1 MIATKAV
8 VHVADLAA
16 EPGYTQR
23 LDSAVIAAVEL
34 GDVRTFVAV
43 PMLKDSELVGT
54 LIVYR
59 QEVRPFSDKQ
69 VALVTNFASQAVI
82 AIENTRLLNEL
93 RQRTADLTE
102 SLEQQTATAKVLQV
116 ISSSPGDLEPVFAAM
131 LENAVRICGATF
143 GNIYRRD
150 GDELRLAATHKTP
163 AVFAETRKRSPYR
176 ISSGGPV
183 GRMMATKSFV
193 HIVDVA
199 AERTYLEER
208 RPLSV
213 DAVELGGVRTFL
225 AVPMLKDNELIGSFN
240 LCRQEVRPFTETQID
255 LVSTFAD
262 QAVIAIENARLLNEL
277 RQRTD
282 ELGRS
287 VGELRALGE
296 V

>member
-1 MIATKAV
+1 MLDNAVRICDANFGSIYRWDGEILHPVARHNVPAVFASFRQHTPFHPDSENPLGRMIATKAV

-131 LENAVRICGATF
+131 L
-143 GNIYRRD
+143 
-150 GDELRLAATHKTP
+150 
-163 AVFAETRKRSPYR
+163 
-176 ISSGGPV
+176 
-183 GRMMATKSFV
+183 
-193 HIVDVA
+193 
-199 AERTYLEER
+199 
-208 RPLSV
+208 
-213 DAVELGGVRTFL
+213 
-225 AVPMLKDNELIGSFN
+225 
-240 LCRQEVRPFTETQID
+240 
-255 LVSTFAD
+255 
-262 QAVIAIENARLLNEL
+262 
-277 RQRTD
+277 
-282 ELGRS
+282 
-287 VGELRALGE
+287 
-296 V
+296 